1 MKVVQ
6 TDLPGVLLI
15 EPAVYGDE
23 RGFFLETWSAA
34 RSASQGLPTSF
45 VQDNLSR
52 SSRGVLRG
60 LHLQNPNSQG
70 KLIHVLEGEVFDV
83 AVDVRRGSPD
93 FGRWVGF
100 NLSGENHRQVY
111 VPEGF
116 AHGFCVLSE
125 TALFAY
131 KCTDVYNPNAELSV
145 LWNDP
150 AIGIEWPIAEP
161 LLSSKDRNGMPL
173 REIPA
178 ERLPSLE
185 QCHA

>member
-1 MKVVQ
+1 MNVVE

-15 EPAVYGDE
+15 EPTVYRDS
-23 RGFFLETWSAA
+23 RGFFVETWSAA
-34 RSASQGLPTSF
+34 RSATTGVATHF

-70 KLIHVLEGEVFDV
+70 KLVYVLEGNVFDV
-83 AVDVRRGSPD
+83 AVDVRHDSPN

-100 NLSGENHRQVY
+100 RLSAENLRQVY

-125 TALFAY
+125 TALLVY
-131 KCTDVYNPNAELSV
+131 KCTEIYNPDAEMTIS
-145 LWNDP
+145 WNDSE
-150 AIGIEWPIAEP
+150 IGIEWPLNDPI
-161 LLSSKDRNGMPL
+161 LSEKDKSAKML
-173 REIPA
+173 REIPV
-178 ERLPSLE
+178 ERLPRVE
-185 QCHA
+185 QSQT